1 MVEKTVSEETTR
13 ATIVLSLGM
22 KSKLHAIQ
30 GELIATSRKTISFS
44 NVIEW
49 LLKEELGDKGL
60 KQIVNILASNNLKE
74 IRAKN
79 VK

>member
-1 MVEKTVSEETTR
+1 MVEKAVSKESTR
-13 ATIVLSLGM
+13 STIVLSLGM

-30 GELIATSRKTISFS
+30 GELIATSRKSISFS

-49 LLKEELGDKGL
+49 LLKEATENKELEQL
-60 KQIVNILASNNLKE
+60 VHILASHNLKE

-79 VK
+79 DK